1 MQNPTP
7 TTTALSLA
15 NQICLEAGL
24 PVLTAQEFERYYS
37 VPPVVHGVNAES
49 PSRALESEWRP
60 GLLGAMRLAILWH
73 EGAEALAAAELA
85 AGLKATAAFQEWQDA
100 APELANAAA
109 QLRSLVH

>member
-1 MQNPTP
+1 MQNLTP
-7 TTTALSLA
+7 TLTLA

-24 PVLTAQEFERYYS
+24 PPLTLQQFEGYYS
-37 VPPVVHGVNAES
+37 LPPVEHGVNVES
-49 PSRALESEWRP
+49 PSRALETEWRP

-85 AGLKATAAFQEWQDA
+85 AGIKGMAAYQEWQDA
-100 APELANAAA
+100 APELASAAA

>member
-1 MQNPTP
+1 MQNPTHK
-7 TTTALSLA
+7 LA
-15 NQICLEAGL
+15 ISNQICLEAGL
-24 PVLTAQEFERYYS
+24 PTLTSQEFERFYS
-37 VPPVVHGVNAES
+37 VPAIEHCVNGDS
-49 PSRALESEWRP
+49 PTRGLEAEWRP

-100 APELANAAA
+100 APELAIAAA

>member
-1 MQNPTP
+1 MQNPTHKL
-7 TTTALSLA
+7 ALA
-15 NQICLEAGL
+15 NQICLGAGL
-24 PVLTAQEFERYYS
+24 PPITSQDFERFYS
-37 VPPVVHGVNAES
+37 VPPVEHGVNVES
-49 PSRALESEWRP
+49 PSRGLEAEWRP

-100 APELANAAA
+100 APELASAAA